1 VPALAEQLAAWL
13 ASSDAAALP
22 ANTRETARRLLLDVA
37 GLCVAARETDY
48 VAATLASVDAGGG
61 ACTVLGRRG
70 GFDAF
75 GAALVNGTAAH
86 GEDFD
91 DTFEGGPVHAGAVVI
106 PAVLAACERE
116 RLGGDRLL
124 VGIVTGTEVMCRLS
138 LVAPKATHAAGFHP
152 TAVFGALAAAAGVGA
167 ALRLSPAA
175 IASALGIAGS
185 MASGIIEYLAEGT
198 STKRMHA
205 GWAAQSGI
213 RAVLMARGG
222 FIGPRTVLEGQHG
235 FYRAFAP
242 SVKPDFAP
250 LQTDLGCKWVMEQIA
265 FKPYAC
271 GTMTQPFVD
280 CAIDLAEQEVA
291 AEDIEVITCEVAEG
305 TVHRLWEPLAVKH
318 RPPTPYAAKFSTPYC
333 MAVGFFDR
341 RAGFA
346 QFTESRVNDSRVLAL
361 ASKIRY
367 VINPLD
373 EYPRNFTGHL
383 RATLKDGSQ
392 RELRRRHM
400 RGGMHAPLS
409 SEELE
414 AKFVDNVLYGGWSRE
429 QGERF
434 GDLSRSLFSHPTL
447 AALTEFRS

>member
-1 VPALAEQLAAWL
+1 VPSLAEQLAAWL
-13 ASSDAAALP
+13 ASSDAAMLP
-22 ANTRETARRLLLDVA
+22 AETCETARRLLLDVA
-37 GLCVAARETDY
+37 GLCVAARDADY
-48 VAATLASVDAGGG
+48 VAATIASVDGGG
-61 ACTVLGRRG
+61 ACTVIGRRG

-91 DTFEGGPVHAGAVVI
+91 DTFEGGPVHAGAVVV
-106 PAVLAACERE
+106 PAVLATCERE
-116 RLGGDRLL
+116 RLGGNRLL
-124 VGIVTGTEVMCRLS
+124 VGIVTGTEMMCRLS

-152 TAVFGALAAAAGVGA
+152 TAVFGALAAAAGVSA
-167 ALRLSPAA
+167 ALRLPPPA

-185 MASGIIEYLAEGT
+185 MASGIIEYLAEGS

-213 RAVLMARGG
+213 RAALMARAG

-242 SVKPDFAP
+242 SVKPDFEP
-250 LQTDLGCKWVMEQIA
+250 LQKDLGCKWVMEQLA

-280 CAIDLAEQEVA
+280 CAIELADQGIA
-291 AEDIEVITCEVAEG
+291 ASDIEAIICEVAEG

-346 QFTESRVNDSRVLAL
+346 QFTESRVHDPVVLAL

-367 VINPLD
+367 AINPHD

-383 RATLKDGSQ
+383 RATLKDGSH
-392 RELRRRHM
+392 REVRRPHM
-400 RGGMHAPLS
+400 RGGIHAPLS
-409 SEELE
+409 SEELD

-429 QGERF
+429 QGQRF
-434 GDLSRSLFSHPTL
+434 RDLSRTVFSHPTL
-447 AALTEFRS
+447 DALTEFRS